1 MYYNAAAA
9 AEGPRGEY
17 FPDIHEI
24 FTPVRTCL
32 LPRNGNV
39 AENSNH
45 KITFEVPS
53 AREELEVVQILA
65 SYPADHLGIQGRGMG
80 PLLDSM

>member
-1 MYYNAAAA
+1 MYYNAGAAG
-9 AEGPRGEY
+9 GPRGEY
-17 FPDIHEI
+17 FPDNMKYS
-24 FTPVRTCL
+24 PLRGTCL

-53 AREELEVVQILA
+53 AREGLEVVQILKVF
-65 SYPADHLGIQGRGMG
+65 SKKTVSCL
-80 PLLDSM
+80 